1 LLFFSNQTHSNHLT
15 ASQLQPTPSHLQDQD
30 QTTRNTI
37 GFACLTCGIT
47 SSTATCLAKSQQS
60 RHGRATIHHV
70 FLDLTLGGELY
81 CSACED
87 YIYSASFDTAVSR
100 TLASK
105 VIEHGNDSTAVIRR
119 PTPQQQQQEEGEAE
133 EELRQQ
139 LVVSAG
145 VNLGLD
151 IAIPTPPP
159 LFETIAPIDG
169 LPLGLRGLNNMGNT
183 CFMNAI
189 IQAMAHSP
197 VLRNHFLMG
206 CHNRAS
212 CGIIA
217 DGGCCVSC
225 ELDTVF
231 SAVYNGGRTPVSPAS
246 FLHCWWS
253 LIGGG
258 GSLGSGYSQQDAHE
272 FFLCILEMIAS
283 VEGTKNIAADVYG
296 GLLRSDVSCS
306 KCGHTSTT
314 EDPFTNI
321 SLEVP
326 PQTEVMPAPII
337 ARPNKNAIN
346 GKAGA
351 AKQQQRRQAKQLT
364 GAAKKAFL
372 AKLEREAALVAAAAA
387 ENMGNTTTSPTTTTG
402 VAVDGESGDDKE
414 SDDGDK
420 EPSNKKVKMGDRQE
434 GVTEGET
441 GGGGGDGDD
450 EHGNTNSNKRGI
462 KRRSSGGGGGD
473 GAKDLDLVK
482 RARTESPYPE
492 GNPIIEESSLIMEE
506 EDGTAGGGGR
516 EAAAGALGGG
526 GGGGGGGG
534 PAALGKNDDVSK
546 HPALVKYQNWPGVNV
561 QGCLHKFI
569 KEEHLGKTEQQWC
582 CPCCSSTTT
591 AIKQLSIAKLP
602 PIMTLHAKR
611 FEHSGGP
618 RAQARKLETY
628 LSFPLT
634 GLDAR
639 PFLSST
645 VLRQRYAINPPP
657 PAPAPAPVASNDIN
671 DAFQN
676 ILHNAAITPSA
687 GILDIAAAPT
697 PSTAAAT
704 VGTNTTRKS
713 GGIGSLSKGSS
724 PRVRMTRSQSGGGMR
739 HPEDEEDEEN
749 GGDNDDDKKRGK
761 KRSRDE
767 EDKEEEQEE
776 KDTLMTEGDDD
787 NGDMNNMNASTRDE
801 FLYDLFA
808 VVVHKGNFQG
818 GHYISYVRSDEDG
831 RWYLCD
837 DGLVVAVGEEEVKR
851 SSAYMLFY
859 AQTGLLSHSS
869 SG

>member
-1 LLFFSNQTHSNHLT
+1 M
-15 ASQLQPTPSHLQDQD
+15 
-30 QTTRNTI
+30 
-37 GFACLTCGIT
+37 
-47 SSTATCLAKSQQS
+47 
-60 RHGRATIHHV
+60 
-70 FLDLTLGGELY
+70 GGELY
-81 CSACED
+81 CSACDD
-87 YIYSASFDTAVSR
+87 YIYSTSFDTAVSR
-100 TLASK
+100 ILASK

-119 PTPQQQQQEEGEAE
+119 PTPPQQQEQEVEVKV
-133 EELRQQ
+133 ELQQQQ
-139 LVVSAG
+139 LVVSAA
-145 VNLGLD
+145 VDLGL
-151 IAIPTPPP
+151 AIPTPPP
-159 LFETIAPIDG
+159 LFETIAPNDG

-189 IQAMAHSP
+189 MQAMAHSP

-206 CHNRAS
+206 GHNRAA

-217 DGGCCVSC
+217 EGGCCVSC

-231 SAVYNGGRTPVSPAS
+231 SAVYSGGRTPVSPAA

-253 LIGGG
+253 LVGGG
-258 GSLGSGYSQQDAHE
+258 GTLGSGYSQQDAHE

-283 VEGTKNIAADVYG
+283 AEGTKNIAADVYG

-314 EDPFTNI
+314 EDPFINI

-326 PQTEVMPAPII
+326 PQTEVMPAPIV

-372 AKLEREAALVAAAAA
+372 AKVEREAALVAAAAA
-387 ENMGNTTTSPTTTTG
+387 ENMENTTTSPTATTS
-402 VAVDGESGDDKE
+402 VAVDGESGDTKE

-420 EPSNKKVKMGDRQE
+420 QQPSNKKMKMGGQKE

-441 GGGGGDGDD
+441 GGD
-450 EHGNTNSNKRGI
+450 EEEDVNTNSNKRGI
-462 KRRSSGGGGGD
+462 KRRSSGGGGG
-473 GAKDLDLVK
+473 GRDLDPVK
-482 RARTESPYPE
+482 KARTESPSPE
-492 GNPIIEESSLIMEE
+492 GNPVIIEESSLIMEE
-506 EDGTAGGGGR
+506 EDGTAGGG
-516 EAAAGALGGG
+516 ETAAAALGGG
-526 GGGGGGGG
+526 
-534 PAALGKNDDVSK
+534 PALLGKKDDVSK
-546 HPALVKYQNWPGVNV
+546 HPALIKYQNWPGVDI

-569 KEEHLGKTEQQWC
+569 KEEHLGKNNEQQWC

-602 PIMTLHAKR
+602 PVLTLHAKR

-634 GLDAR
+634 GLNAR

-657 PAPAPAPVASNDIN
+657 PPAAAAAAAPIASSGDIIN
-671 DAFQN
+671 DALQN
-676 ILHNAAITPSA
+676 ILHNAAITPNA
-687 GILDIAAAPT
+687 GMLDIATTPT
-697 PSTAAAT
+697 PFTAAA
-704 VGTNTTRKS
+704 GTAATTTRKS
-713 GGIGSLSKGSS
+713 GGIGSLSKGST

-739 HPEDEEDEEN
+739 HPEDEEEEES
-749 GGDNDDDKKRGK
+749 G
-761 KRSRDE
+761 RDG
-767 EDKEEEQEE
+767 EDKEEEEEE
-776 KDTLMTEGDDD
+776 KDIFMMEGDDD
-787 NGDMNNMNASTRDE
+787 DDDMNASTRDE

-818 GHYISYVRSDEDG
+818 GHYISYVRSDGDG

-837 DGLVVAVGEEEVKR
+837 DGLVVAVDEEEVKR

>member
-1 LLFFSNQTHSNHLT
+1 
-15 ASQLQPTPSHLQDQD
+15 
-30 QTTRNTI
+30 
-37 GFACLTCGIT
+37 
-47 SSTATCLAKSQQS
+47 
-60 RHGRATIHHV
+60 
-70 FLDLTLGGELY
+70 LGGELY

-87 YIYSASFDTAVSR
+87 YIYSTSFDTAVSR
-100 TLASK
+100 ALASK

-119 PTPQQQQQEEGEAE
+119 PSPQQQQQQQQAE
-133 EELRQQ
+133 EELEQQ
-139 LVVSAG
+139 LVVSDA
-145 VNLGLD
+145 VNIGLD
-151 IAIPTPPP
+151 LAIPTPPP
-159 LFETIAPIDG
+159 LFETIAPTDG

-253 LIGGG
+253 LVGGG

-272 FFLCILEMIAS
+272 FFLCILELIAS

-326 PQTEVMPAPII
+326 PQTEVMPVPII

-387 ENMGNTTTSPTTTTG
+387 ENMGNTTTSPTTTTS
-402 VAVDGESGDDKE
+402 VAVAGESGDDKE

-420 EPSNKKVKMGDRQE
+420 QLSNKKKVKMGDHEE
-434 GVTEGET
+434 GRTEGET
-441 GGGGGDGDD
+441 VGGGDGG
-450 EHGNTNSNKRGI
+450 HGNANSNKRGI
-462 KRRSSGGGGGD
+462 KRRGGGGGGGD
-473 GAKDLDLVK
+473 GDGARDLDLVK

-492 GNPIIEESSLIMEE
+492 GNPITMEGSSILIMEE
-506 EDGTAGGGGR
+506 ENGTAEGGGGG
-516 EAAAGALGGG
+516 EAAAAGGALGGG
-526 GGGGGGGG
+526 GGG
-534 PAALGKNDDVSK
+534 PASLGKNDDVSK
-546 HPALVKYQNWPGVNV
+546 HPALTKYQNWPGVNV

-602 PIMTLHAKR
+602 PVLTLHAKR

-628 LSFPLT
+628 LSFPLA

-657 PAPAPAPVASNDIN
+657 PPSAAAPVASHDIN
-671 DAFQN
+671 DAVTN
-676 ILHNAAITPSA
+676 ILHNAAITPNA
-687 GILDIAAAPT
+687 GMLDIAPAPT
-697 PSTAAAT
+697 PFTAAAT
-704 VGTNTTRKS
+704 IDITNTNTRRS
-713 GGIGSLSKGSS
+713 EGIGSLSNRSS

-739 HPEDEEDEEN
+739 PPEDEEDEDN
-749 GGDNDDDKKRGK
+749 GGDTDDDKKRGK

-767 EDKEEEQEE
+767 EDKEEEEGE
-776 KDTLMTEGDDD
+776 KDTLMTEGGDDD
-787 NGDMNNMNASTRDE
+787 GSMNNMNASTRDE
-801 FLYDLFA
+801 FMYDLFA

-859 AQTGLLSHSS
+859 AQTGLLSHPSS
-869 SG
+869 V